1 LVITL
6 SIELTFTFEYHLH
19 ESYFL
24 SGKLLVHSST
34 ETDEFSRYSKTFK
47 ERNESSKCE
56 PRHNVASGTT
66 TGLEVFLKPS
76 KPEDSLQDGQRD
88 KTGVRVSCHHE

>member
-1 LVITL
+1 MVITL
-6 SIELTFTFEYHLH
+6 YIELMSTFEYHLH

-24 SGKLLVHSST
+24 SGKLIAYSSAG
-34 ETDEFSRYSKTFK
+34 TDEFFRPSKTSK
-47 ERNESSKCE
+47 ESNESSKCE
-56 PRHNVASGTT
+56 PRHNIASGTT

-88 KTGVRVSCHHE
+88 KTGTRVSKVK